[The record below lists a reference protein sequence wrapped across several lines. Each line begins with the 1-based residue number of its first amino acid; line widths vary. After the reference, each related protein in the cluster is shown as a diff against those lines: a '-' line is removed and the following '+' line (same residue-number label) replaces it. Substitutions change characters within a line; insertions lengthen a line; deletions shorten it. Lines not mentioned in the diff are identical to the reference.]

1 LDLKN
6 SGFDYLFV
14 INFISMNRAVL
25 ALGAN
30 QLNRFANINQAVQ
43 SLKLHSKL
51 LNSSF
56 IYETEPMYL
65 KD

>member
-1 LDLKN
+1 
-6 SGFDYLFV
+6 
-14 INFISMNRAVL
+14 MNRAVL

-56 IYETEPMYL
+56 LYETEPMYL
-65 KD
+65 KN